1 MKKKRLICAKTFN
14 PKLRNVFNWN
24 LIFWKKMIVLYIVF
38 FSSVYLAAQN
48 ITYDYKLNNKNNVCA
63 FCKRNYVTSEIG
75 SVSNIKFDKNIGLLT
90 EIRDAIQYTIS
101 LDLWNVQAGWTI
113 AVEEE
118 CPSLD
123 NRTNKH
129 QWREEVSQ
137 KNLLGV
143 TTIQKGNEC
152 KSSLERKYK
161 GNYGFI
167 YKGYI
172 EIILN
177 RVLDK
182 IEQNEPFKTLKD
194 EKERQKKS
202 EADDI
207 ITKGEVKIGNQTWKV
222 KNLDVD
228 KFSNGDPIPEAKTD
242 EEWKKAVENKQPAW
256 CYYKNDP
263 ANGEKYGKLY
273 NWYAVDDP
281 RGIAPLGWHVPT
293 GEEWQD
299 LHFFL
304 KGSSGDDK
312 DGITGGK
319 LKSTSDWKQ
328 NLYVNNS
335 TNFSALPGGA
345 RASDGYFSSQ
355 GYHGYWWCS
364 TEKDAEIAL
373 SQHIAY
379 YPNDL
384 EKKELNKAYGISVRC
399 LKGEESQ
406 KKKEERQKK
415 EAEIRAKLEAKAEAE
430 ANLNALKVKPLSE
443 EEKILVGEW
452 VYEGSQKDERALF
465 ELSVYAVFSDIDRN
479 VKFKVTYDRFN
490 VNVNN
495 IYGAKVIT
503 KDQKTNTQTNEING
517 IYEISNDNLKIIVV
531 NNKML
536 NSNFDSA
543 SSKEISIVLSELI
556 SMKIDK
562 LKSSKIKLTSEKYKI
577 SFSGNKSK

>member
-1 MKKKRLICAKTFN
+1 MKKKKLICAKTFN
-14 PKLRNVFNWN
+14 PKLRNVLNCK
-24 LIFWKKMIVLYIVF
+24 LIFWKIMVVLYITF
-38 FSSVYLAAQN
+38 FSSTYVTAQN

-75 SVSNIKFDKNIGLLT
+75 SVSNIIFDKNIGSLN
-90 EIRDAIQYTIS
+90 EIRDAIEYTIS
-101 LDLWNVQAGWTI
+101 LDLWNVQAGWTK

-129 QWREEVSQ
+129 QWREEASQ
-137 KNLLGV
+137 ENLLGV

-167 YKGYI
+167 YEGYI
-172 EIILN
+172 KIILN

-182 IEQNEPFKTLKD
+182 IEQNDPFKTLKD

-207 ITKGEVKIGNQTWKV
+207 ITKGEVKIGNQIWKI

-228 KFSNGDPIPEAKTD
+228 KFSNGDPILEAKTD

-273 NWYAVDDP
+273 NWYAVDDS
-281 RGIAPLGWHVPT
+281 RGISPLGWHVPT
-293 GEEWQD
+293 VEEYQELIQTLGGANYSGED
-299 LHFFL
+299 S
-304 KGSSGDDK
+304 KGIAGSQ
-312 DGITGGK
+312 

-335 TNFSALPGGA
+335 SNFS
-345 RASDGYFSSQ
+345 ASDGYFSSQ

-364 TEKDAEIAL
+364 TDKDAEIAL
-373 SQHIAY
+373 SQHLAY

-384 EKKELNKAYGISVRC
+384 VKQELNKAYGISVRC

-415 EAEIRAKLEAKAEAE
+415 EAEKRAKIEAENIAKAQAE
-430 ANLNALKVKPLSE
+430 ANLNALKVKSLSE
-443 EEKILVGEW
+443 EEKILIGEW
-452 VYEGSQKDERALF
+452 VY
-465 ELSVYAVFSDIDRN
+465 
-479 VKFKVTYDRFN
+479 
-490 VNVNN
+490 
-495 IYGAKVIT
+495 
-503 KDQKTNTQTNEING
+503 NG
-517 IYEISNDNLKIIVV
+517 NH
-531 NNKML
+531 
-536 NSNFDSA
+536 
-543 SSKEISIVLSELI
+543 
-556 SMKIDK
+556 
-562 LKSSKIKLTSEKYKI
+562 
-577 SFSGNKSK
+577 